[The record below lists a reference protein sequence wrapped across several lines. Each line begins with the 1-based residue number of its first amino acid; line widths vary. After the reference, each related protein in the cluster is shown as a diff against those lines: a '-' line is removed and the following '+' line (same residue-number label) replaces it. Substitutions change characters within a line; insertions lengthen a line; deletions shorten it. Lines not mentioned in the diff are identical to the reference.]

1 MEDGRADT
9 ALLPYGIFV
18 DDLHDPRDGHLA
30 TEQKPTLVQCAS
42 IKPLMILPQQLTYCD
57 SRIRASSITPE
68 SQAFLIIQILSS
80 TGSDMVKPPFLHPV
94 LMAVKT
100 KEILLLQF

>member
-1 MEDGRADT
+1 MESTRYRMEDGRADA

-57 SRIRASSITPE
+57 SRITASSMYTRKPG
-68 SQAFLIIQILSS
+68 LSHHS
-80 TGSDMVKPPFLHPV
+80 NP
-94 LMAVKT
+94 
-100 KEILLLQF
+100 